1 MKHLYTFIA
10 VSLISLGAAAQTP
23 KNANYVF
30 TEASELNLINKLMPG
45 TPNPYARVDTLVW
58 KGFTKGEN
66 YQVRSC
72 SGMAVAFKT
81 NATSISVKTEYSDAG
96 NRFETTST
104 MPVSYRGYDLYIK
117 KDGKWLWA
125 ASGCTTRNHRDDNFV
140 LIQDMDGSEHECLMY
155 LPEYAEVYSVK
166 VGVEEG
172 ARLEAMKN
180 PFKHRIVVHGSS
192 FTQGVSTSRSGMAYP
207 AQMERHTGLQM
218 INFGCAGNC
227 KMQPYF
233 ADVLCSVDA
242 DAFIFDAFSNPS
254 AKMIEERLVNFI
266 DRLVEAHPGKPLIF
280 QETIYRERRN
290 FNVESEKYE
299 AAKNETARRIF
310 AGLKGQEK
318 YKDVYLVTTNAT
330 SPLHETSVDG
340 THPDDYGYY
349 LWARSIEPQI
359 CDILAKY
366 GIVAPAMA
374 KKYAKEAAYDFTE
387 ASELNLIGKILPD
400 TPNPYHRV
408 DTCKYKG
415 FTASENRQVRCPTGL
430 AVLFKT
436 NSKSISVKTQFGWE
450 YSSVATM
457 PIAYRGYDLY
467 IKKDGKWLWAASGA
481 VKPENNGDNLVLI
494 SGMDGNEH
502 ECMLY
507 MPNYSEVYS
516 CLIGTDKGSSLEALE
531 SPFRNRIVFHG
542 SSYTHGVSTSRA
554 GMSYPMQF
562 MRRTGMQVLSLGMSG
577 NCKMQPYCAAVLE
590 DVEADAYVFDSF
602 SNPDAKMIRERLIP
616 FIDRLVAAHPGKPLI
631 FQQTIRREARNFS
644 LTYDAREQ
652 AKMDMAEKI
661 FREEVFCKENR
672 EKYKDVYFITPDA
685 SDASHEYSVDGV
697 HPDDHGYFLWEQS
710 IEKQI
715 LKILKKYGIR

>member
-1 MKHLYTFIA
+1 MKQITTLLA
-10 VSLISLGAAAQTP
+10 AALICLSAAAQTP
-23 KNANYVF
+23 KNAVYTF
-30 TEASELNLINKLMPG
+30 TEASDLNLINKMMPD

-58 KGFTKGEN
+58 KGFSKGEN
-66 YQVRSC
+66 YQVRC
-72 SGMAVAFKT
+72 GSGMAVAFKT
-81 NATSISVKTEYSDAG
+81 NATSISVKTQYSDEG
-96 NRFETTST
+96 NKYETLST
-104 MPVSYRGYDLYIK
+104 TATSYRGYDLYIK
-117 KDGKWLWA
+117 KGGKWVYA
-125 ASGCTTRNHRDDNFV
+125 ASGAVTRNHRDDNCV
-140 LIQDMDGSEHECLMY
+140 LIKDMDGSEHECIMY
-155 LPEYAEVYSVK
+155 LPEYAEVYSVQ

-172 ARLEAMKN
+172 ASISALKN
-180 PFKHRIVVHGSS
+180 PFKGRVVVHGSS
-192 FTQGVSTSRSGMAYP
+192 FTQGVSTSRSGMAYS

-218 INFGCAGNC
+218 INFGCSGNC

-233 ADVLCSVDA
+233 CDVLCAVEA
-242 DAFIFDAFSNPS
+242 DAYVFDAFSNPS
-254 AKMIEERLVNFI
+254 AEMIQDRLVGFI

-290 FNVESEKYE
+290 FNVENEKFE
-299 AAKNETARRIF
+299 AAKNEVARKIF
-310 AGLKGQEK
+310 AELKKDEK
-318 YKDVYLVTTNAT
+318 YKDVYLITTNAT

-359 CDILAKY
+359 TEILANY
-366 GIVAPAMA
+366 GLVTGAIA
-374 KKYAKEAAYDFTE
+374 KQRIQETNYRFTE
-387 ASELNLIGKILPD
+387 AYELNLIGKMMEG
-400 TPNPYHRV
+400 TPNPYARV

-415 FTASENRQVRCPTGL
+415 FTVAENRQVRCPTGL

-436 NSKSISVKTQFGWE
+436 NSKAISVKTKFGWE

-481 VKPENNGDNLVLI
+481 VKPEKNGENLVLI
-494 SGMDGNEH
+494 QGMDGSEH

-516 CLIGTDKGSSLEALE
+516 CLIGTDKDSSLEALE

-562 MRRTGMQVLSLGMSG
+562 MRSTGMQVLSFGMSG

-616 FIDRLVAAHPGKPLI
+616 FIDRLVAAHPDKPLI

-644 LTYDAREQ
+644 VSYDDREQ
-652 AKMDMAEKI
+652 AKMDMAAKI
-661 FREEVFCKENR
+661 FREEVFSKENKD
-672 EKYKDVYFITPDA
+672 KYKDVYFITPNA
-685 SDASHEYSVDGV
+685 SDGSHEYSVDGV
-697 HPDDHGYFLWEQS
+697 HPDDYGYHLWEQS

-715 LKILKKYGIR
+715 LKILKKYGIK